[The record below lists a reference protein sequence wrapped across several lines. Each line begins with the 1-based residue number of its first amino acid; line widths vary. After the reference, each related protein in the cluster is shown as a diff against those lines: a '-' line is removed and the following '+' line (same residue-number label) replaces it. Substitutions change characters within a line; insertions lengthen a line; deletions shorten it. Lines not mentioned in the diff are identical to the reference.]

1 LEEQVK
7 SLSSIVENYEK
18 AATDGPSNSP
28 EAMTMNV
35 SSSLPI
41 AQHTTVMEAFPTPN
55 STSSWHTREQEV
67 SGMNTHTR
75 DVEFYGSSSSVALLS
90 HVQRTGEEDNADDD
104 AGALLSSLHNPAFDP
119 SGSQDTQ
126 RGRRGTEESDH
137 SPWYLQ
143 CRNFIDA
150 FFSTIHYIHPILD
163 KTSFVQ
169 RCESL
174 WADEGRENKR
184 ITSFV
189 ALYYSILSIGALV
202 GTRDDE
208 LIDGMTNLSWSRKFF
223 DRAKDCCNRLGM
235 VTDLDM
241 VQCYFILVGKTV
253 TLI

>member
-1 LEEQVK
+1 
-7 SLSSIVENYEK
+7 
-18 AATDGPSNSP
+18 
-28 EAMTMNV
+28 
-35 SSSLPI
+35 
-41 AQHTTVMEAFPTPN
+41 
-55 STSSWHTREQEV
+55 
-67 SGMNTHTR
+67 MNTHTR

-90 HVQRTGEEDNADDD
+90 HVRRTGEEDNDDDD
-104 AGALLSSLHNPAFDP
+104 AGALLSSLHNPHFDP

-126 RGRRGTEESDH
+126 RGRKSTEESDH

-143 CRNFIDA
+143 CRNFIDG
-150 FFSTIHYIHPILD
+150 FFSAIHYIHPILD

-174 WADEGRENKR
+174 WAGEGPENKR

-202 GTRDDE
+202 GTREDE
-208 LIDGMTNLSWSRKFF
+208 LVDGMTNLAWSRKFF

-241 VQCYFILVGKTV
+241 VQCYFILVGCAVKFC
-253 TLI
+253 